1 MSCKTLTGSKPQC
14 CNSGSRSTTAISGV
28 PGGDFYMP
36 KKSTVAL
43 LLEGKTHLL
52 KLLQE
57 IPLGDAEQAAVEEG
71 PHRL

>member
-1 MSCKTLTGSKPQC
+1 
-14 CNSGSRSTTAISGV
+14 
-28 PGGDFYMP
+28 MP